1 MDLTVL
7 SSPEMSHP
15 PTGDPI
21 TLEAT
26 TLLLGIGE
34 AERIHSPAAVTS
46 RSDTAEE
53 DHLHNKDHPVMVAA
67 AAVAVVTVDT
77 ALVAAAAAVAVVTVD
92 TALAAA
98 AAVAVE
104 VDTALEA
111 AAVVDHHHTR
121 WLTILHFDHPS
132 HLPNRTSRHM
142 TSSRTSPLLTNGTRM
157 PSL

>member
-1 MDLTVL
+1 MPSNNMDLPVL
-7 SSPEMSHP
+7 HFTGMSHP

-21 TLEAT
+21 TLGAT
-26 TLLLGIGE
+26 TFLLEIGE
-34 AERIHSPAAVTS
+34 AARIHNPEAVTLHL
-46 RSDTAEE
+46 DTEEE
-53 DHLHNKDHPVMVAA
+53 DHLRNKDHRCHLLDHRLTVMVAA
-67 AAVAVVTVDT
+67 AAVAVVTADT
-77 ALVAAAAAVAVVTVD
+77 ALVAAVAVAV
-92 TALAAA
+92 A
-98 AAVAVE
+98 

-142 TSSRTSPLLTNGTRM
+142 TSSRTSPLSTNGTKM